1 MALAAWICSLSAS
14 CGEFDPTAR
23 DAALAQRFEM
33 DRAGFQGAV
42 DLMTAEPMIQSV
54 DLATDGSF
62 VVQPANAEQ
71 GRVQVLVDFMEKQD
85 IEHIGASPTGAVG
98 FNMYGSGIGASGQA
112 KSILFSQ
119 SPPDG
124 LIVPDTDV
132 EMAKQQDQW
141 RVVSRR
147 LDENWYIENS
157 CC

>member
-1 MALAAWICSLSAS
+1 MALVVGICSFGAS
-14 CGEFDPTAR
+14 CGEVDPTAR

-33 DRAGFQGAV
+33 DRAGFQRAV

-62 VVQPANAEQ
+62 VVQPAKADQ
-71 GRVQVLVDFMEKQD
+71 ARVQVLVDFMEKQD
-85 IEHIGASPTGAVG
+85 IEQVGASPTGAVG
-98 FNMYGSGIGASGQA
+98 FNMYSSGIVTSGQL

-119 SPPDG
+119 SSPDG
-124 LIVPDTDV
+124 PIVPDTDV

-141 RVVSRR
+141 RAVYRR
-147 LDENWYIENS
+147 LDENWYIGNS